1 MPAIKRG
8 AMVRA
13 IPQQMENSVEAQ
25 ASDPFMPTYIYTTD
39 GEVLDVK
46 DEYAQV
52 KFGSVPTP
60 AVWLRLDQLEEVGG

>member
-13 IPQQMENSVEAQ
+13 IPQKMENSVEAQ

-60 AVWLRLDQLEEVGG
+60 AVWLRLDQLEEVDG